1 MSRPVTRIHITSSF
15 TKSYRK
21 LSNQIQEAARKKD
34 EWFRHNAFDARLR
47 THKLRGELQG
57 YWAYSV
63 NDSYRVLFRFVGSD
77 EAIYYDVGTHD
88 IYR

>member
-1 MSRPVTRIHITSSF
+1 MIRPVTRIHITSAF

-21 LSNQIQEAARKKD
+21 LPHQIQEVAKKKD
-34 EWFRHNAFDARLR
+34 KWFRHNASDPRLK

-57 YWAYSV
+57 YWSYSV
-63 NDSYRVLFRFVGSD
+63 NESYRVLFRFVGSD
-77 EAIYYDVGTHD
+77 EVIYYDVGTHD